1 MRSLRL
7 VQLFRAAF
15 SAPRARA
22 IPCPPRGLACAALLF
37 VAFVTIL
44 AMPLFGQTEA
54 TLSGVLADPSGA
66 ATPGASLTLTS
77 QDTTAAIATLKSD
90 ASGNFSSR
98 AVPAPGTY
106 SVSVQVGGYARLE
119 HKDIVVTASERT
131 PLRTVALSVGTATE
145 SVTVETAV
153 TPVQTEG
160 AERSGSVD
168 THEIGDLLARG
179 LNFNGIP
186 RSLPGISRATD
197 PDTPGEACAPCGSIN
212 GTRGSAPIRTMDGV
226 MAFDL
231 SSHGQLKQLK
241 LRMRYPK
248 STLTVQ
254 TTRPNMAKVAKLS
267 G

>member
-90 ASGNFSSR
+90 
-98 AVPAPGTY
+98 
-106 SVSVQVGGYARLE
+106 
-119 HKDIVVTASERT
+119 DIVVTASERT